1 MGQKI
6 HPLGFRLNITQN
18 YRSHWFAKKS
28 QYPQL
33 VFEDQFLR
41 QSLSERFSDAGISTI
56 VIQRK
61 LDQIKI
67 EISAARPGIIV
78 GRNKSGL
85 EPLRKDFTNKIK
97 KYRAQ
102 NNYLTVYVKPK
113 SNNYTTTQ
121 SKQSV
126 NLSFHVTQLTDPDG
140 EASCI
145 ADFLVKELETR
156 APFRRALRKAIR
168 RSRQA
173 RVKGIKIQISGRLN
187 GAEIARTEWTREG
200 RVPLQ
205 TLRADID
212 YSYKTAKTIYGL
224 LGIKIWVFKDEV
236 RTSKQ
241 KTKKKEG
248 LLKPKV

>member
-18 YRSHWFAKKS
+18 YRSHWFAKTS

-33 VFEDQFLR
+33 VFEDKFLR
-41 QSLSERFSDAGISTI
+41 QYLSERFSDAGISTI

-67 EISAARPGIIV
+67 EISAARPGIIA
-78 GRNKSGL
+78 GRNKNGL
-85 EPLRKDFTNKIK
+85 ELLRKDLTNKIK
-97 KYRAQ
+97 KNRAQ
-102 NNYLTVYVKPK
+102 NNYLTMYSRASHVPKP
-113 SNNYTTTQ
+113 NNYMTTEIQ

-126 NLSFHVTQLTDPDG
+126 QLSIHVTKLANPNA
-140 EASCI
+140 EASFI
-145 ADFLVKELETR
+145 ADFLVEQLEKR
-156 APFRRALRKAIR
+156 IAFRRALRQAIQ
-168 RSRQA
+168 RSQRA

-224 LGIKIWVFKDEV
+224 LGIKIWVFKEEV
-236 RTSKQ
+236 RTYKDKE
-241 KTKKKEG
+241 KTKK
-248 LLKPKV
+248 

>member
-18 YRSHWFAKKS
+18 YRSHWFAKTN

-33 VFEDQFLR
+33 VIEDQFLR

-56 VIQRK
+56 EIQRK

-67 EISAARPGIIV
+67 EISAARPDIIV
-78 GRNKSGL
+78 GRDKNGL
-85 EPLRKDFTNKIK
+85 ELLRKDLTNKIK
-97 KYRAQ
+97 KNRAQ
-102 NNYLTVYVKPK
+102 KNYLTVS
-113 SNNYTTTQ
+113 SNNYKKTENQ
-121 SKQSV
+121 NKQSV
-126 NLSFHVTQLTDPDG
+126 QLSIHVTKLANPNA
-140 EASCI
+140 EASFI
-145 ADFLVKELETR
+145 ADFLVEQLEKR
-156 APFRRALRKAIR
+156 IAFRRALRQAIQ
-168 RSRQA
+168 RSQRA

-212 YSYKTAKTIYGL
+212 YSYKIAKTIYGL
-224 LGIKIWVFKDEV
+224 LGIKIWVFKEEI
-236 RTSKQ
+236 RTYKE
-241 KTKKKEG
+241 KTKK
-248 LLKPKV
+248 

>member
-18 YRSHWFAKKS
+18 YRSHWFAKPS

-33 VFEDQFLR
+33 VFEDKFLR
-41 QSLSERFSDAGISTI
+41 HYLSERFSDAGISTI

-67 EISAARPGIIV
+67 EISAARPGILA
-78 GRNKSGL
+78 GRNKNGL
-85 EPLRKDFTNKIK
+85 ELLRKDLTNKIK
-97 KYRAQ
+97 KNRAQ
-102 NNYLTVYVKPK
+102 NNYLTVYGSKDPKP
-113 SNNYTTTQ
+113 NNYMTTEAQ

-126 NLSFHVTQLTDPDG
+126 QLSIHVTKLANPNA
-140 EASCI
+140 EASFI
-145 ADFLVKELETR
+145 ADFLVEQLEKR
-156 APFRRALRKAIR
+156 IAFRRALRQAIQ
-168 RSRQA
+168 RSQRA

-224 LGIKIWVFKDEV
+224 LGIKIWVFKEEV
-236 RTSKQ
+236 RTYKD
-241 KTKKKEG
+241 KEKIKK
-248 LLKPKV
+248 

>member
-18 YRSHWFAKKS
+18 YRSHWFAKTS

-33 VFEDQFLR
+33 VLEDQFLR

-78 GRNKSGL
+78 GRDKNGL
-85 EPLRKDFTNKIK
+85 ELLRKDLTNKIK
-97 KYRAQ
+97 KNRAQ
-102 NNYLTVYVKPK
+102 KNSLNVS
-113 SNNYTTTQ
+113 SNNYKKTENQ

-126 NLSFHVTQLTDPDG
+126 QLSIHLKKLAEPNA
-140 EASCI
+140 EASFI
-145 ADFLVKELETR
+145 ADFLVEQLEKR
-156 APFRRALRKAIR
+156 IAFRRALRQAIQ
-168 RSRQA
+168 RSQRA
-173 RVKGIKIQISGRLN
+173 KVKGIKIQISGRLN

-224 LGIKIWVFKDEV
+224 LGIKIWVFKDEII
-236 RTSKQ
+236 TYKE
-241 KTKKKEG
+241 KTKK
-248 LLKPKV
+248 

>member
-18 YRSHWFAKKS
+18 YRSHWFAKTN

-33 VFEDQFLR
+33 VIEDQFLR
-41 QSLSERFSDAGISTI
+41 QYLSEQFSDAGISTI
-56 VIQRK
+56 EIQRK

-78 GRNKSGL
+78 GRDKNGL
-85 EPLRKDFTNKIK
+85 ELLRKDLTNKIK
-97 KYRAQ
+97 RNRAQ
-102 NNYLTVYVKPK
+102 KNYSTVS
-113 SNNYTTTQ
+113 SNNYKKTENQ
-121 SKQSV
+121 NKQSV
-126 NLSFHVTQLTDPDG
+126 QLSIHITKLANPNA
-140 EASCI
+140 EASFI
-145 ADFLVKELETR
+145 ADFLVEQLEKR
-156 APFRRALRKAIR
+156 IAFRRALRQAIQ
-168 RSRQA
+168 RSQRA

-200 RVPLQ
+200 RVPLH

-224 LGIKIWVFKDEV
+224 LGIKIWVFKEEI
-236 RTSKQ
+236 RTYKE
-241 KTKKKEG
+241 KTKK
-248 LLKPKV
+248 

>member
-18 YRSHWFAKKS
+18 YRSHWFAKTN

-33 VFEDQFLR
+33 VIEDQFLR
-41 QSLSERFSDAGISTI
+41 QSLSEQFSDAGISTI
-56 VIQRK
+56 EIQRK

-78 GRNKSGL
+78 GRDKNGL
-85 EPLRKDFTNKIK
+85 ELLRKDLTNKIK
-97 KYRAQ
+97 RNRAQ
-102 NNYLTVYVKPK
+102 KNYSTVS
-113 SNNYTTTQ
+113 SNNYKKTENQ
-121 SKQSV
+121 NKQSV
-126 NLSFHVTQLTDPDG
+126 QLSIHITKLANPNA
-140 EASCI
+140 EASFI
-145 ADFLVKELETR
+145 ADFLVEQLEKR
-156 APFRRALRKAIR
+156 IAFRRALRQAIQ
-168 RSRQA
+168 RSQRA

-200 RVPLQ
+200 RVPLH

-224 LGIKIWVFKDEV
+224 LGIKIWVFKEEI
-236 RTSKQ
+236 RTYKE
-241 KTKKKEG
+241 KTKK
-248 LLKPKV
+248 

>member
-18 YRSHWFAKKS
+18 YRSHWFAKTN

-33 VFEDQFLR
+33 VIEDQFLR
-41 QSLSERFSDAGISTI
+41 QYLSEQFSDAGISTI
-56 VIQRK
+56 EIQRK

-78 GRNKSGL
+78 GRDKNGL
-85 EPLRKDFTNKIK
+85 ELLRKDLTNKIK
-97 KYRAQ
+97 RNRAQ
-102 NNYLTVYVKPK
+102 KNYSTVS
-113 SNNYTTTQ
+113 SNNYKKTENQ
-121 SKQSV
+121 NKQSV
-126 NLSFHVTQLTDPDG
+126 QLSIHITKLANPNA
-140 EASCI
+140 EASFI
-145 ADFLVKELETR
+145 ADFLVEQLEKR
-156 APFRRALRKAIR
+156 IAFRRALRQAIQ
-168 RSRQA
+168 RSQRA

-224 LGIKIWVFKDEV
+224 LGIKIWVFKEEI
-236 RTSKQ
+236 RTY
-241 KTKKKEG
+241 KE
-248 LLKPKV
+248 KPKK

>member
-18 YRSHWFAKKS
+18 YRSHWFAETN

-33 VFEDQFLR
+33 VIEDQFLR

-56 VIQRK
+56 EIQRK

-78 GRNKSGL
+78 GRDKNGL
-85 EPLRKDFTNKIK
+85 ELLRKDLTNKIK
-97 KYRAQ
+97 KNRAQ
-102 NNYLTVYVKPK
+102 KNYLTVS
-113 SNNYTTTQ
+113 SNNYKKTENQ
-121 SKQSV
+121 NKQSV
-126 NLSFHVTQLTDPDG
+126 QLSIHITKLANPNA
-140 EASCI
+140 EASFI
-145 ADFLVKELETR
+145 ADFLVEQLEKR
-156 APFRRALRKAIR
+156 IAFRRALRQAIQ
-168 RSRQA
+168 RSQRA

-224 LGIKIWVFKDEV
+224 LGIKIWVFKEEI
-236 RTSKQ
+236 RTY
-241 KTKKKEG
+241 KE
-248 LLKPKV
+248 KPKK

>member
-18 YRSHWFAKKS
+18 YRSHWFAKTS

-33 VFEDQFLR
+33 VFEDKFLR
-41 QSLSERFSDAGISTI
+41 QYLSERFSDAGISTI
-56 VIQRK
+56 VIKRK

-67 EISAARPGIIV
+67 EISAARPGIIA
-78 GRNKSGL
+78 GRNKNGL
-85 EPLRKDFTNKIK
+85 ELLRKDLTNKIK
-97 KYRAQ
+97 KNRAQ
-102 NNYLTVYVKPK
+102 NNYLTMYSCASRMPNP
-113 SNNYTTTQ
+113 NNYMTTKTQ
-121 SKQSV
+121 NKQSV
-126 NLSFHVTQLTDPDG
+126 QLSIHVTKLANPNA
-140 EASCI
+140 EASFI
-145 ADFLVKELETR
+145 ADFLVEQLEKR
-156 APFRRALRKAIR
+156 IAFRRALRQAIQ
-168 RSRQA
+168 RSQRA

-224 LGIKIWVFKDEV
+224 LGIKIWVFKEEV
-236 RTSKQ
+236 RAYKDKE
-241 KTKKKEG
+241 KTKK
-248 LLKPKV
+248 

>member
-18 YRSHWFAKKS
+18 YRSHWFAKTN

-33 VFEDQFLR
+33 VIEDQFLR
-41 QSLSERFSDAGISTI
+41 QSLSEQFSDAGISTI
-56 VIQRK
+56 EIQRK

-78 GRNKSGL
+78 GRDKNGL
-85 EPLRKDFTNKIK
+85 ELLRKDLTNKIK
-97 KYRAQ
+97 RNRAQ
-102 NNYLTVYVKPK
+102 KNYSTVS
-113 SNNYTTTQ
+113 SNNYKKTENQ
-121 SKQSV
+121 NKQSV
-126 NLSFHVTQLTDPDG
+126 QLSIHITKLANPNA
-140 EASCI
+140 EASFI
-145 ADFLVKELETR
+145 ADFLVEQLEKR
-156 APFRRALRKAIR
+156 IAFRRALRQAIQ
-168 RSRQA
+168 RSQRA

-224 LGIKIWVFKDEV
+224 LGIKIWVFKEEI
-236 RTSKQ
+236 RTYKE
-241 KTKKKEG
+241 KTKK
-248 LLKPKV
+248 

>member
-18 YRSHWFAKKS
+18 YRSHWFAKTN

-33 VFEDQFLR
+33 VIEDQFLR
-41 QSLSERFSDAGISTI
+41 QYLSEQFSDAGISTI
-56 VIQRK
+56 EIQRK

-78 GRNKSGL
+78 GRDKNGL
-85 EPLRKDFTNKIK
+85 ELLRKDLTNKIK
-97 KYRAQ
+97 RNRAQ
-102 NNYLTVYVKPK
+102 KNYSTVS
-113 SNNYTTTQ
+113 SNNYKKTENQ
-121 SKQSV
+121 NKQSV
-126 NLSFHVTQLTDPDG
+126 QLSIHITKLANPNA
-140 EASCI
+140 EASFI
-145 ADFLVKELETR
+145 ADFLVEQLEKR
-156 APFRRALRKAIR
+156 IAFRRALRQAIQ
-168 RSRQA
+168 RSQRA

-224 LGIKIWVFKDEV
+224 LGIKIWVFKEEI
-236 RTSKQ
+236 RNYKK
-241 KTKKKEG
+241 KTKK
-248 LLKPKV
+248 

>member
-18 YRSHWFAKKS
+18 YRSHWFAKTN

-33 VFEDQFLR
+33 VIEDQFLR
-41 QSLSERFSDAGISTI
+41 QSLSEQFSDAGISTI
-56 VIQRK
+56 EIQRK

-78 GRNKSGL
+78 GRDKNGL
-85 EPLRKDFTNKIK
+85 ELLRKDLTNKIK
-97 KYRAQ
+97 RNRAQ
-102 NNYLTVYVKPK
+102 KNYSTVS
-113 SNNYTTTQ
+113 SNNYKKTENQ
-121 SKQSV
+121 NKQSV
-126 NLSFHVTQLTDPDG
+126 QLSIHITKLANPNA
-140 EASCI
+140 EASFI
-145 ADFLVKELETR
+145 ADFLVEQLEKR
-156 APFRRALRKAIR
+156 IAFRRALRQAIQ
-168 RSRQA
+168 RSQRA

-200 RVPLQ
+200 RVPLH

-224 LGIKIWVFKDEV
+224 LGIKIWVFKEEI
-236 RTSKQ
+236 RTYKEKSK
-241 KTKKKEG
+241 K
-248 LLKPKV
+248 

>member
-18 YRSHWFAKKS
+18 YRSHWFAKTN

-33 VFEDQFLR
+33 VIEDQFLR
-41 QSLSERFSDAGISTI
+41 QYLSEQFSDAGISTI
-56 VIQRK
+56 EIQRK

-78 GRNKSGL
+78 GRDKNGL
-85 EPLRKDFTNKIK
+85 ELLRKDLTNKIK
-97 KYRAQ
+97 RNRAQ
-102 NNYLTVYVKPK
+102 KNYSTVS
-113 SNNYTTTQ
+113 SNNYKKTENQ
-121 SKQSV
+121 NKQSV
-126 NLSFHVTQLTDPDG
+126 QLSIHITKLANPNA
-140 EASCI
+140 EASFI
-145 ADFLVKELETR
+145 ADFLVEQLEKR
-156 APFRRALRKAIR
+156 IAFRRALRQAIQ
-168 RSRQA
+168 RSQRA

-224 LGIKIWVFKDEV
+224 LGIKIWVFKEEI
-236 RTSKQ
+236 RTYKEKSK
-241 KTKKKEG
+241 K
-248 LLKPKV
+248 

>member
-18 YRSHWFAKKS
+18 YRSHWFAKAN

-33 VFEDQFLR
+33 VLEDQFLR

-56 VIQRK
+56 GIQRK

-67 EISAARPGIIV
+67 QICAARPGIIG
-78 GRNKSGL
+78 GRDKNDL
-85 EPLRKDFTNKIK
+85 ELLRKDLTNKIK
-97 KYRAQ
+97 RNRAQ
-102 NNYLTVYVKPK
+102 KNYLTVS
-113 SNNYTTTQ
+113 SNNYKKTENQ

-126 NLSFHVTQLTDPDG
+126 QLSIHLTKLANPNA
-140 EASCI
+140 EASFI
-145 ADFLVKELETR
+145 ADFLVEQLEKR
-156 APFRRALRKAIR
+156 IAFRRALRQAIQ
-168 RSRQA
+168 RSQRA

-187 GAEIARTEWTREG
+187 GAEIARTEWTRKG

-224 LGIKIWVFKDEV
+224 LGIKIWVFKEEV
-236 RTSKQ
+236 RTYKE
-241 KTKKKEG
+241 KTKK
-248 LLKPKV
+248 

>member
-18 YRSHWFAKKS
+18 YRSHWFAKTN

-56 VIQRK
+56 EIQRK

-78 GRNKSGL
+78 GRDKNGL
-85 EPLRKDFTNKIK
+85 ELLRKDLTNKIK
-97 KYRAQ
+97 KNRAQ
-102 NNYLTVYVKPK
+102 KNYLTVS
-113 SNNYTTTQ
+113 SNNYKKTENQ
-121 SKQSV
+121 NKQSV
-126 NLSFHVTQLTDPDG
+126 QLSIHITKLANPNA
-140 EASCI
+140 EASFI
-145 ADFLVKELETR
+145 ADFLVEQLEKR
-156 APFRRALRKAIR
+156 IAFRRALRQAIQ
-168 RSRQA
+168 RSQRA

-224 LGIKIWVFKDEV
+224 LGIKIWVFKEEI
-236 RTSKQ
+236 RTYKE
-241 KTKKKEG
+241 KTKK
-248 LLKPKV
+248 

>member
-18 YRSHWFAKKS
+18 YRSHWFAKTN

-33 VFEDQFLR
+33 VIEDQFLR
-41 QSLSERFSDAGISTI
+41 QYLSEQFSDAGISTI
-56 VIQRK
+56 EIQRK

-78 GRNKSGL
+78 GRDKNGL
-85 EPLRKDFTNKIK
+85 ELLRKDLTNKIK
-97 KYRAQ
+97 RNRAQ
-102 NNYLTVYVKPK
+102 KNYSTVS
-113 SNNYTTTQ
+113 SNNYKKTENQ
-121 SKQSV
+121 NKQSV
-126 NLSFHVTQLTDPDG
+126 QLSIHITKLANPNA
-140 EASCI
+140 EASFI
-145 ADFLVKELETR
+145 ADFLVEQLEKR
-156 APFRRALRKAIR
+156 IAFRRALRQAIQ
-168 RSRQA
+168 RSQRA

-224 LGIKIWVFKDEV
+224 LGIKIWVFKEEIYTYKENDN
-236 RTSKQ
+236 
-241 KTKKKEG
+241 TKK
-248 LLKPKV
+248 

>member
-18 YRSHWFAKKS
+18 YRSHWFAKTS

-33 VFEDQFLR
+33 VLEDQFLR
-41 QSLSERFSDAGISTI
+41 QYLSERFSDGGISTV

-78 GRNKSGL
+78 GRDKNGL
-85 EPLRKDFTNKIK
+85 ELLRKDLTNKIK
-97 KYRAQ
+97 KNRAQ
-102 NNYLTVYVKPK
+102 KNYLNVS
-113 SNNYTTTQ
+113 SNNYKKTENQ

-126 NLSFHVTQLTDPDG
+126 QLSIHLKKLTDPNA
-140 EASCI
+140 EASFI
-145 ADFLVKELETR
+145 ADFLVEQLEKR
-156 APFRRALRKAIR
+156 IAFRRALRQAIQ
-168 RSRQA
+168 RSQRA

-224 LGIKIWVFKDEV
+224 LGIKIWVFKEEII
-236 RTSKQ
+236 TYKE
-241 KTKKKEG
+241 KTKK
-248 LLKPKV
+248 

>member
-18 YRSHWFAKKS
+18 YRSHWFPKKN

-33 VFEDQFLR
+33 VLEDQFIR
-41 QSLSERFSDAGISTI
+41 QSLYERFSDAGISTI
-56 VIQRK
+56 VIYRK
-61 LDQIKI
+61 LDQIDIKI
-67 EISAARPGIIV
+67 SGARPGIIV
-78 GRNKSGL
+78 GRKKSGL
-85 EPLRKDFTNKIK
+85 EPLRRDLINKIK
-97 KYRAQ
+97 KHRAQ
-102 NNYLTVYVKPK
+102 NNYLTVYDK
-113 SNNYTTTQ
+113 SKLNNYTTPQ
-121 SKQSV
+121 KKIKESV
-126 NLSFHVTQLTDPDG
+126 KLSFHVTQLADPAG

-156 APFRRALRKAIR
+156 EPFRKALRKAIR

-173 RVKGIKIQISGRLN
+173 QVKGIKIQISGRLN

-212 YSYKTAKTIYGL
+212 YSYKSAKTIYGL
-224 LGIKIWVFKDEV
+224 LGIKIWVFKGLCEAQE
-236 RTSKQ
+236 TKNQ
-241 KTKKKEG
+241 KKDSIK
-248 LLKPKV
+248 

>member
-18 YRSHWFAKKS
+18 YRSHWFAKTN

-33 VFEDQFLR
+33 VIEDQFLR
-41 QSLSERFSDAGISTI
+41 QYLSEQFSDAGISTI
-56 VIQRK
+56 EIQRK

-78 GRNKSGL
+78 GRDKNGL
-85 EPLRKDFTNKIK
+85 ELLRKDLTNKIK
-97 KYRAQ
+97 RNRAQ
-102 NNYLTVYVKPK
+102 KNYSTVS
-113 SNNYTTTQ
+113 SNNYKKTENQ
-121 SKQSV
+121 NKQSV
-126 NLSFHVTQLTDPDG
+126 QLSIHITKLANPNA
-140 EASCI
+140 EASFI
-145 ADFLVKELETR
+145 ADFLVEQLEKR
-156 APFRRALRKAIR
+156 IAFRRALRQAIQ
-168 RSRQA
+168 RSQRA

-212 YSYKTAKTIYGL
+212 YSYKIAKTIYGL
-224 LGIKIWVFKDEV
+224 LGIKIWVFKEEI
-236 RTSKQ
+236 RTYKE
-241 KTKKKEG
+241 KTKK
-248 LLKPKV
+248 

>member
-18 YRSHWFAKKS
+18 YRSHWFAKTS

-33 VFEDQFLR
+33 VFEDKFLR
-41 QSLSERFSDAGISTI
+41 QYLSERFSDAGISTI

-67 EISAARPGIIV
+67 EISAARPGIIA
-78 GRNKSGL
+78 GRNKNGL
-85 EPLRKDFTNKIK
+85 ELLRKDLTNKIK
-97 KYRAQ
+97 KNRAQ
-102 NNYLTVYVKPK
+102 NNYLTMYSRASRVPKP
-113 SNNYTTTQ
+113 NNYMTTETQ

-126 NLSFHVTQLTDPDG
+126 QLSIHITKLANPNA
-140 EASCI
+140 EASFI
-145 ADFLVKELETR
+145 ADFLVEQLEKR
-156 APFRRALRKAIR
+156 IAFRRALRQAIQ
-168 RSRQA
+168 RSQRA

-224 LGIKIWVFKDEV
+224 LGIKIWVFKEEV
-236 RTSKQ
+236 RTYTDKE
-241 KTKKKEG
+241 KTKK
-248 LLKPKV
+248 

>member
-18 YRSHWFAKKS
+18 YRSHWFAKTN

-33 VFEDQFLR
+33 VIEDQFLR
-41 QSLSERFSDAGISTI
+41 QYLSEQFSDAGISTI
-56 VIQRK
+56 EIQRK

-78 GRNKSGL
+78 GRDKNGL
-85 EPLRKDFTNKIK
+85 ELLRKDLTNKIK
-97 KYRAQ
+97 RNRAQ
-102 NNYLTVYVKPK
+102 KNYSTVS
-113 SNNYTTTQ
+113 SNNYKKTENQ
-121 SKQSV
+121 NKQSV
-126 NLSFHVTQLTDPDG
+126 QLSIHITKLANPNA
-140 EASCI
+140 EASFI
-145 ADFLVKELETR
+145 ADFLVEQLEKR
-156 APFRRALRKAIR
+156 IAFRRALRQAIQ
-168 RSRQA
+168 RSQRA

-224 LGIKIWVFKDEV
+224 LGIKIWVFKEEI
-236 RTSKQ
+236 RTYKE
-241 KTKKKEG
+241 KTKK
-248 LLKPKV
+248 

>member
-18 YRSHWFAKKS
+18 YRSHWFAKTS

-33 VFEDQFLR
+33 VLEDQFLR
-41 QSLSERFSDAGISTI
+41 QYLSERFSDGGISTV

-78 GRNKSGL
+78 GRDKNGL
-85 EPLRKDFTNKIK
+85 ELLRKDLTNKIK
-97 KYRAQ
+97 KNRAQ
-102 NNYLTVYVKPK
+102 KNYLNVS
-113 SNNYTTTQ
+113 SNNYKKTENQ

-126 NLSFHVTQLTDPDG
+126 QLSIHLKKLTDPNA
-140 EASCI
+140 EASFI
-145 ADFLVKELETR
+145 ADFLVEQLEKR
-156 APFRRALRKAIR
+156 IAFRRALRKAIQ
-168 RSRQA
+168 RSQRA
-173 RVKGIKIQISGRLN
+173 KVKGIKIQISGRLN

-224 LGIKIWVFKDEV
+224 LGIKIWVFKEEII
-236 RTSKQ
+236 TYKE
-241 KTKKKEG
+241 KTKK
-248 LLKPKV
+248 